1 MQFMLHHFMRNVF
14 VFLNEASGGRYI
26 LRYNKQ
32 YEYNFLNGAK
42 KKTNE
47 FSTTP
52 ITYNELNA
60 RLSFF
65 SFSFR

>member
-1 MQFMLHHFMRNVF
+1 MQFMLHHFIRNVF

-42 KKTNE
+42 KKLMN
-47 FSTTP
+47 FL
-52 ITYNELNA
+52 ELLLYTMN
-60 RLSFF
+60 
-65 SFSFR
+65 